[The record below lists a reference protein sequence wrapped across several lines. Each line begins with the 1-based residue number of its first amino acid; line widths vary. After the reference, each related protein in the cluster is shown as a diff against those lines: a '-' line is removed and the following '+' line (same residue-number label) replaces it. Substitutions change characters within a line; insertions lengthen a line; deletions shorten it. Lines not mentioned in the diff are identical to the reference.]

1 MRIRDLRIGTRLGL
15 GFFVVLLLLVI
26 NTVIGLYCLQTV
38 SQDARRMMD
47 LPLAKERMLA
57 DWNRFVYAG
66 IRRTTAIA
74 KSSDHS
80 LAAFFAKDAAA
91 STAASQ
97 ELAKKIEALATT
109 DQEHALL
116 RELAGVRKRYLDA
129 RTRIAQAQDAQQQAD
144 ADRVL
149 EQEYMPAADSYETA
163 VQKLLDYQREQMDT
177 MAADNEALAARSR
190 VILLALVFVSACFG
204 FGFSRW
210 LTAGITR
217 PIGAAVAVAR
227 QVAEGNLTEDA
238 GDATAGAARDET
250 GILLR
255 SLIDM
260 KGNLARIVAEM
271 RSRADTITSA
281 STQIA
286 AGNTDLSAR
295 TEHQASS
302 LQETAASMEELTG
315 TVRQNSE
322 NARQANQLALSASD
336 VAARG
341 GSLVTQVVDT
351 MGTIS
356 ESSARIGEIIAVI
369 EGIAFQTNILA
380 LNAAVEAARAGEQG
394 RGFAVVAQEVRSLA
408 QRSGSAAKEIKVLID
423 DSAAKVAAGNDLVAQ
438 TGRTMT
444 DVVDSIRRVTD
455 IMAEVTAATHEQA
468 AGIEQVNEAVSQMDH
483 VTQQNAAL
491 VEQAAAAAGSLQ
503 DQAHGLMQAAGRF
516 RVA

>member
-1 MRIRDLRIGTRLGL
+1 MARIRDLRIGTRLGL
-15 GFFVVLLLLVI
+15 GFFVVLFLLVV
-26 NTVIGLYCLQTV
+26 NTLIGLYCLQTV

-97 ELAKKIEALATT
+97 DLAKKIEALAETAP
-109 DQEHALL
+109 ERALL
-116 RELAGVRKRYLDA
+116 QELAGVRKQYLDA
-129 RTRIAQAQDAQQQAD
+129 RTRIAQAQDAQQQAE

-149 EQEYMPAADSYETA
+149 EQEYMPAANSYETA

-177 MAADNEALAARSR
+177 MAANNEALAARSR
-190 VILLALVFVSACFG
+190 TILVALVVISACFG

-217 PIGAAVAVAR
+217 PIGQAVAVAR
-227 QVAEGNLTEDA
+227 KVAQGNLREDA
-238 GDATAGAARDET
+238 GDAADTAKDET
-250 GILLR
+250 GMLLR

-271 RSRADTITSA
+271 RSRADTISSA

-341 GSLVTQVVDT
+341 GSLVNQVVDT

-423 DSAAKVAAGNDLVAQ
+423 DSASKVAIGNDLVAQ
-438 TGRTMT
+438 TGRTME
-444 DVVDSIRRVTD
+444 DVVGSIRRVTD

-503 DQAHGLMQAAGRF
+503 DQASGLMQAAGRF
-516 RVA
+516 QLA